1 MLLRMLALLGSLFF
15 AGSVWAIEPETL
27 FGAWTTVIDD
37 AGQPDCGVFVEVF
50 DDQGQIWGLLL
61 GLQPASEVEPIY
73 EGTWR
78 VTPGDRIVLDPPD
91 ARAYASTVMLRGAG
105 NLVIQ
110 RIEPGAPESVYYRCS
125 PADTDL
131 ILGIL
136 AAKMR

>member
-1 MLLRMLALLGSLFF
+1 MLLRSLALLGSLVV
-15 AGSVWAIEPETL
+15 AGSVWAIEPDAL
-27 FGAWTTVIDD
+27 FGAWTTVVDD

-50 DDQGQIWGLLL
+50 DEQGEIWGLLL

-78 VTPGDRIVLDPPD
+78 VTPGERIVLDPPD
-91 ARAYASTVMLRGAG
+91 APAYASTVKLDASGS
-105 NLVIQ
+105 LVIQ
-110 RIEPGAPESVYYRCS
+110 RIEPGAPESVYYRCG

-136 AAKMR
+136 AAHKR